1 MKKLL
6 LFLLC
11 FTGHFSRGQSFEILF
26 GDSASECN
34 ATSVIQLPSGNI
46 ILLTHCISTAAAAEN
61 YLFKFSSSG
70 TLLGQFLINQQDFH
84 AEKMK
89 LLPDGHLII
98 AGSVIDSTVHTDGL
112 LLKCDTTA
120 SIIWSEAFGT
130 GFTNEMLAGI
140 TINNSGNIIS
150 SGYTKNN
157 SGPGNAIYMVCTD
170 STGNLLWEKS
180 FSASFNSYA
189 DQVIALADQS
199 LMISGDRQVTL
210 QSYSNVV
217 IRTDSAGNDLWDVE
231 LQNPFNNGCKND
243 ILTSTG
249 EIIIVGESATSG
261 NPIFDA
267 AISKIDST
275 GIFHWSHIYSGDP
288 NTTDALFDICEINAN
303 RYIAAGYGGNP
314 VTGSTDIEVIQI
326 DSAGNET
333 YRTYIGDTTGLEI
346 AYSII
351 KSNNGNGV
359 YMCGSAGR
367 NGITKAYLV
376 YRELSTLQNIHTPSV
391 NNLMVYPNPTTAII
405 YINEVPANSI
415 LSIYNLQGTLLLQT
429 PAGNKTTL
437 PSEWKS
443 GIYIIK
449 LESSRTSSVSRLC
462 LIR

>member
-6 LFLLC
+6 LLL
-11 FTGHFSRGQSFEILF
+11 FFFSVYNTQAQSFEVLF
-26 GDSASECN
+26 GDSTSECN
-34 ATSVIQLPSGNI
+34 ASSVIQLPSGNLL
-46 ILLTHCISTAAAAEN
+46 LLTHCISTSAAAEN
-61 YLFKFSSSG
+61 YLFKFTPAG
-70 TLLGQFLINQQDFH
+70 VLLAQYLINQQDFH

-89 LLPDGHLII
+89 LLPDGNLILT
-98 AGSVIDSTVHTDGL
+98 GSAIDTTVHTDGL
-112 LLKCDTTA
+112 LLKCDTTG
-120 SIIWSEAFGT
+120 SIIWSKTFGT
-130 GFTNEMLAGI
+130 GFTNEMLTGI
-140 TINNSGNIIS
+140 TFNNNGSIIS
-150 SGYTKNN
+150 SGYTKNI
-157 SGPGNAIYMVCTD
+157 SGPGNAMYVVCINANG
-170 STGNLLWEKS
+170 SLLWEKS
-180 FSASFNSYA
+180 FSSSFNSVS
-189 DQVIALADQS
+189 DQVISLSDKS

-210 QSYSNVV
+210 QAYTNVV

-275 GIFHWSHIYSGDP
+275 GIFHWSHIYPGDP
-288 NTTDALFDICEINAN
+288 NTTDALFDICEISPN
-303 RYIAAGYGGNP
+303 RFIAAGYGGNP
-314 VTGSTDIEVIQI
+314 VTGSADMEVIQI

-376 YRELSTLQNIHTPSV
+376 YRELGTLQHVYSPSV
-391 NNLMVYPNPTTAII
+391 NNLLIYPNPSSGII
-405 YINEVPANSI
+405 YINEVPANSV
-415 LSIYNLQGTLLLQT
+415 LSVYNLQGQLLMHT
-429 PAGNKTTL
+429 PALNKTEL
-437 PSEWKS
+437 PIEWKN

-449 LESSRTSSVSRLC
+449 LENSQSSAVSRLC